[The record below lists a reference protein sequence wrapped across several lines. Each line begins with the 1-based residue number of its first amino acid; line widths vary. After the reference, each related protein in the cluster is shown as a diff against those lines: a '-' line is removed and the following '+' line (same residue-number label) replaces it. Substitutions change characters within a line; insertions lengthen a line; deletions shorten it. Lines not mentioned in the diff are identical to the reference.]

1 MDYVHSKNLK
11 TIMNAWNPQDVFVLQ
26 SSNPLPLT
34 SNDYYL
40 WESYVFSFATPL
52 SYKSHIDKY
61 KAVLNGNT
69 LYGVKT
75 LGVSTTAASSG
86 AFNQS
91 DFDFMVLSA
100 KLDGLAGVG
109 WGVKDFGSD
118 GVMPFRAI
126 KPKLSGILLQGANKY
141 YPVP

>member
-1 MDYVHSKNLK
+1 
-11 TIMNAWNPQDVFVLQ
+11 MNAWNPRDVFVLQ

-52 SYKSHIDKY
+52 SYLNHMEKY
-61 KAVLNGNT
+61 KAVLSGNK

-86 AFNQS
+86 TFNQS
-91 DFDFMVLSA
+91 NFDFMVLSA

-126 KPKLSGILLQGANKY
+126 KPNLNAILLQGVNTY
-141 YPVP
+141 YRVP